1 MRRSRKQIEVA
12 GTVSLKK
19 TDMAFLGSD
28 RINLLE
34 KINEFGSISKAAKAV
49 GISYKTAW
57 DTINAIN
64 DLSDKPLF
72 IRVTGGKS
80 GGGTRLTEEGQEL
93 IRTYRII
100 QEEHEKFLTNLEDK
114 MGDVDEHSLD
124 KFIKKISKQASAR
137 NIFAGTIGTIIR
149 GEVRSEVTLAFK
161 GGEKVVAIITNDSV
175 ASLGLAPGQDA
186 YAIVKAGSVILGVG
200 RQKMKV
206 SIRNMLRGKIV
217 SLTAGAVNTEVKVE
231 IAGENTLSAVITNEC
246 AKTLTLKVDDPVWAM
261 FKASSVILGVG

>member
-1 MRRSRKQIEVA
+1 MRRSRKLIEVA

-28 RINLLE
+28 RIALLE

-49 GISYKTAW
+49 GVSYKTAW

-64 DLSDKPLF
+64 DLSEKPLF

-80 GGGTRLTEEGQEL
+80 GGGTRLTEEGKDL

-114 MGDVDEHSLD
+114 MGDVDEHSLE

-137 NIFAGTIGTIIR
+137 NIFAGTIEKIIT
-149 GEVRSEVTLAFK
+149 GEVRSEVTLALK
-161 GGEKVVAIITNDSV
+161 GGEQIVAIITNESV
-175 ASLGLAPGQDA
+175 LSLGLAKGIDA

-206 SIRNMLRGKIV
+206 SIRNKLRGKIV
-217 SLTAGAVNTEVKVE
+217 SLAPGAVNTEVKVE
-231 IAGENTLSAVITNEC
+231 IEGENTISAIITNEC
-246 AKTLTLKVDDPVWAM
+246 AKVLSLKTGDAVWAM
-261 FKASSVILGVG
+261 FKASSVIMGIG

>member
-12 GTVSLKK
+12 GTVSLTK
-19 TDMAFLGSD
+19 TDMAFLGSE
-28 RINLLE
+28 RIALLE

-49 GISYKTAW
+49 GVSYKTAW

-64 DLSDKPLF
+64 DLSEKPLF

-80 GGGTRLTEEGQEL
+80 GGGTRLTEEGNDL

-114 MGDVDEHSLD
+114 MGDVDEHSLE

-137 NIFAGTIGTIIR
+137 NIFAGTIEKIIT
-149 GEVRSEVTLAFK
+149 GEVRSEVTLALK
-161 GGEKVVAIITNDSV
+161 GGEQIVAIITNESV
-175 ASLGLAPGQDA
+175 LSLGLAKGIDA

-206 SIRNMLRGKIV
+206 SIRNKLRGTIV
-217 SLTAGAVNTEVKVE
+217 SLASGAVNTEVKVE
-231 IAGENTLSAVITNEC
+231 IEGENTISAIITNEC
-246 AKTLTLKVDDPVWAM
+246 AKVLSLKTGDAVWAM
-261 FKASSVILGVG
+261 FKASSVIMGIG